1 MILHNLK
8 INTVLTD
15 IRTIAENYQT
25 GKWVAFSKWLQRLEQ
40 EKKWT
45 SKDKEKAKSYLK
57 TLLHT
62 NGAIQGFLVCEIK
75 FLKENIQEQKTKQ
88 PNLADLWKE
97 MLEWLEEKESA
108 GATHIIL
115 DGQNRLKFAINQFIF
130 GNLPVDLNIDGVETN
145 NVLYKDLD
153 AETKEQVDKHQVL
166 LSIAKSGDVTSVVQ
180 SLIAINEGEPW
191 SDNEKRCTM
200 MTPVSYKIN
209 NLATYPQ
216 IVSMNTKLKSS
227 VYSGEKYTLSK
238 KGDIRFAAEYLHY
251 IRNGKVGTEKS
262 LTTMYNAADENI
274 TGQLKKTNK
283 MFVWMSKYLSDKL
296 ISKIES
302 KEVFRDLFI
311 FTSMLTNKSVPNS
324 GELIYNIELNQ
335 IKSPELY
342 LDKLIIKIKSMLA
355 DKSNFAPTKDKKGK
369 TVYKVANALPGSF
382 YLYHKNSTEIDL
394 RGRENIFINHFND
407 IIDECINEG
416 IIVTEDPR
424 RLDKFTK
431 MQVEQKYDGD
441 IYERFP
447 TENLDVVSGKEIDH
461 YVSVKNNGTNDIE
474 NLNYTAKSHNRALGG
489 K

>member
-1 MILHNLK
+1 MILYNLQIK
-8 INTVLTD
+8 TVLTD
-15 IRTIAENYQT
+15 LRTLAENYKT
-25 GKWVAFSKWLQRLEQ
+25 GKWVAYSKWLQRLEQ

-45 SKDKEKAKSYLK
+45 SKDREKAKSYLK

-62 NGAIQGFLVCEIK
+62 QGAIQGFLVCEIK
-75 FLKENIQEQKTKQ
+75 FLKENIQEQKTRQ
-88 PNLADLWKE
+88 PNLADLWSE
-97 MLEWLEEKESA
+97 MLEWIEGKEKD

-115 DGQNRLKFAINQFIF
+115 DGQNRLKFAISHFIF
-130 GNLPVDLNIDGVETN
+130 GDLSITLNIDGVEKN

-153 AETKEQVDKHQVL
+153 ADTKEQVDKHQVL
-166 LSIAKSGDVTSVVQ
+166 LSIATSGDVTSVVQ

-191 SDNEKRCTM
+191 SENEKRCNM
-200 MTPVSYKIN
+200 MTPISVKIN
-209 NLATYPQ
+209 NIATFPQ
-216 IVSMNTKLKSS
+216 NVSMNNKLKST
-227 VYSGEKYTLSK
+227 VYGGEKYTLSK
-238 KGDIRFAAEYLHY
+238 KGDIRFIAEYLHY
-251 IRNGKVGTEKS
+251 LRNGKVGTEKS
-262 LTTMYNAADENI
+262 LTTMYKAADENI
-274 TGQLKKTNK
+274 KGQLKRTST
-283 MFVWMSKYLSDKL
+283 MFEWMSKHLSASL

-324 GELIYNIELNQ
+324 GELVYNVELNQ
-335 IKSPELY
+335 IKTPEIY
-342 LDKLIIKIKSMLA
+342 LDKVINKVKFMLA
-355 DKSNFAPTKDKKGK
+355 DPINFAPTTDKKGK

-394 RGRENIFINHFND
+394 RGREKHFIQPFNN

-416 IIVTEDPR
+416 VIVTENPR
-424 RLDKFTK
+424 RIDKFTK
-431 MQVEQKYDGD
+431 MQVEQKYNGD

-474 NLNYTAKSHNRALGG
+474 NLNYTSKSHNRALGA